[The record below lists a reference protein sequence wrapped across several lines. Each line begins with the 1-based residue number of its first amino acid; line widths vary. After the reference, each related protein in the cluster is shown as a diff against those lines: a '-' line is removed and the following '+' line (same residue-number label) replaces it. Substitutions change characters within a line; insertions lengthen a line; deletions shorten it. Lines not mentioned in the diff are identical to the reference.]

1 MEEDVLNYLATV
13 MFRVAEPASIMIH
26 LLQRKFKKNN
36 QKYNC
41 FSADR
46 GRKASSS
53 GKQKDSVLGVLCLGN
68 YIHNRLPNPGRFA
81 PIFDFDF

>member
-1 MEEDVLNYLATV
+1 MNHDSL
-13 MFRVAEPASIMIH
+13 VAKKI
-26 LLQRKFKKNN
+26 LKNN
-36 QKYNC
+36 QKCYF

-68 YIHNRLPNPGRFA
+68 YIHNRLPHPGRFA